1 MELGSLYLYPLKSCA
16 PWAVATADVRP
27 RGLAHD
33 RRWLLVDDA
42 GRFLTGREWP
52 RLTLVRATPEADGL
66 ALRAPGMPGLRVPVP
81 TAPANVPVTIWKD
94 TVEARPCGDAADA
107 WFTRFLG
114 HPARLV
120 HMDDGV
126 RRPLADKH
134 GHPGGEVSF
143 ADTAPLLVITRAA
156 LDALNTRLPVPV
168 PIERFRPNLVVD
180 GAPAHAEDG
189 WSRVRIGDVE
199 FDATTPCAR
208 CVFTTVDLATGQ
220 RDASGEPLRTLAT
233 YRRAEK
239 GVTFGRYLVP
249 RGTGTLRIGDPVA
262 VLA

>member
-1 MELGSLYLYPLKSCA
+1 MELASLSLYPLKSCA
-16 PWAVATADVRP
+16 PLPVAVADVAL

-33 RRWLLVDDA
+33 RRWLLVDAA

-52 RLTLVRATPEADGL
+52 RLTAVRARPEGGGL
-66 ALRAPGMPGLRVPVP
+66 ALQAPGMPDLHVPAPAADGTVPV
-81 TAPANVPVTIWKD
+81 VVWKD
-94 TVEARPCGDAADA
+94 TVDARPCGEAADA

-114 HPARLV
+114 LPARLV
-120 HMDDGV
+120 HMDAGV
-126 RRPLADKH
+126 RRPLAGKH

-156 LDALNTRLPVPV
+156 LDGLNARLAAPVPM
-168 PIERFRPNLVVD
+168 ERFRPNLVVE

-189 WSRVRIGDVE
+189 WSRVRIGDIE
-199 FDATTPCAR
+199 FDATTPCGR

-220 RDASGEPLRTLAT
+220 RDARGEPLRTLAT
-233 YRRAEK
+233 YRRGEK

-249 RGTGTLRIGDPVA
+249 RGTGSLRVGDPVEVIA
-262 VLA
+262 